1 MQHYAPSLRGTPLGK
16 PRPVASMRP
25 AVLGETVPPP
35 GPDPIF
41 TEYSGIAGYVETL
54 VVLAVTGSAAWL
66 GIRSALAP
74 RQNPYVQA
82 AGWVGGVGSALL
94 GLFYVGAK
102 SGLGSQ
108 VGLPAV
114 RVNPV

>member
-1 MQHYAPSLRGTPLGK
+1 MLHYAPALRGAPLGK
-16 PRPVASMRP
+16 PRPVTSMNPAS
-25 AVLGETVPPP
+25 LGEVAPPP

-41 TEYSGIAGYVETL
+41 TEYSGMAGYVETL
-54 VVLAVTGSAAWL
+54 AVLAITGSAAWL
-66 GIRSALAP
+66 SIRTALAF
-74 RQNPYVQA
+74 RQNPYIQA